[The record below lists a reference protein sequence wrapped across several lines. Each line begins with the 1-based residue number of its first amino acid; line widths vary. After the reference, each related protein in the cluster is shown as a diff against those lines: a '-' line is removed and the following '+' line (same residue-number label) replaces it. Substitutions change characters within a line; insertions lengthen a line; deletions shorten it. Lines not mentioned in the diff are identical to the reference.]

1 MCRVIK
7 YKLNPYSFVIN
18 YEKLSLSLF
27 LSLYLFI
34 SLSVHMYLPT
44 CTCICIDCLSI
55 YQSIYLSTYFL
66 SIHLSLSLSFSLIL
80 NDYMFTCIS
89 FLFTSKEIN
98 PPPPPP
104 TLLIICLHIQNT
116 PKVSLL
122 LMITNDVY

>member
-89 FLFTSKEIN
+89 FLFTSKAIY

-104 TLLIICLHIQNT
+104 PLYLSSVYTYKTLLKCL
-116 PKVSLL
+116 
-122 LMITNDVY
+122 YC